1 MTKKA
6 IQTKNLRLANSIVRP
21 MASAKAP
28 TVESVRSSFAD
39 AVLTEASQALSSEE
53 KALDVLVSCIT
64 DKLGGEG
71 QERSQMHEFLTLM
84 LETDPALKEEIMQEI
99 SPRK

>member
-6 IQTKNLRLANSIVRP
+6 IRTKELRLTKSVVRP
-21 MASAKAP
+21 LATTKAP

-39 AVLTEASQALSSEE
+39 AVLTEASQTLSSEE
-53 KALDVLVSCIT
+53 RALDFLVSSIT
-64 DKLGGEG
+64 EKLGSEG
-71 QERSQMHEFLTLM
+71 VERTQMHEFLNLI